1 MSVNKNK
8 YCCIVEARMTSG
20 RLRGKVMKNLDKKN
34 LLIDYVIKNILN
46 SKYFNNN
53 NTVLASP
60 TNEINDPLCDYV
72 KKKYKIKIYRGSEH
86 NVFDRVY
93 QCSRLG
99 NFDVNIRYTADNP
112 FIDPVLIDKFV
123 EKFAKEKIDYMSTRT
138 MHHSKKWKLESEY
151 PEGLSIEI
159 YKAKLLEKIKK
170 YVNKKNMDYPTW
182 NLYSGPTKFRIKGF
196 KLINLYKKKDFTNL
210 RVTIDTNKDLKF
222 VRKLIKLFRLKPGIN
237 NFFKVLSGRKKKKL
251 N

>member
-1 MSVNKNK
+1 
-8 YCCIVEARMTSG
+8 MTSG

-34 LLIDYVIKNILN
+34 LLIDYVISCFS

-53 NTVLASP
+53 LKSPPSP

-99 NFDVNIRYTADNP
+99 NFDVNIRYISACPNDPDN
-112 FIDPVLIDKFV
+112 IKTLSEI
-123 EKFAKEKIDYMSTRT
+123 AKEKIDYMSTRT